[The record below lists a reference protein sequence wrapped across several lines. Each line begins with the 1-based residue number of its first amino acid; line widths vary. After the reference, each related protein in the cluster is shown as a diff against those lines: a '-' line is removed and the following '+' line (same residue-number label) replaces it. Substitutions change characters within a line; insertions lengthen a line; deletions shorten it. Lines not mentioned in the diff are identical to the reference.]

1 MRVDAESAPAALS
14 APLHSISRYAA
25 APRSAVSVDA
35 LDLRLLELLA
45 RDARTSR
52 RKLAAELGM
61 SAPAIGDRVNRL
73 ERLGVISGYTVR
85 VDWSTLGYPTTVYLS
100 IFAAHGHEQGKI
112 LQELSRIPEVE
123 DVRLMTGAIDMLV
136 RVRVRDYTH
145 LRALLLEEV
154 WQIEGIQ
161 RTETSLS
168 IAEMGPKNTEAELFS
183 MMLRLADQELPE
195 RSTTVHQGEAG

>member
-1 MRVDAESAPAALS
+1 MRGESAPSMSS

-25 APRSAVSVDA
+25 VPRPAVSVDA
-35 LDLRLLELLA
+35 LDLRVLNLLA
-45 RDARTSR
+45 RDSRTSR

-61 SAPAIGDRVNRL
+61 SAPAIGDRVDRL
-73 ERLGVISGYTVR
+73 ERLGVITGYGVR

-100 IFAAHGHEQGKI
+100 IFAAQGHEQGKI
-112 LQELSRIPEVE
+112 LHELSKLAEVE

-145 LRALLLEEV
+145 LRELLLEKV
-154 WQIEGIQ
+154 WRIEGIQ

-168 IAEMGPKNTEAELFS
+168 IAEMAPKNTEAELFS
-183 MMLRLADQELPE
+183 MMLTMAD
-195 RSTTVHQGEAG
+195 H